1 MKPRTPPLPRSRDL
15 GDLLHQHG
23 LRATPQ
29 RQIVFDALS
38 GRAGAHLTAD
48 AIYAR
53 VRRKSAGI
61 DRATVYRTLYF
72 LRDLGLVSQSEIDD
86 QRVFEVIGERPHHH
100 LVCQNCGTTV
110 ALDDAPVAAFVRAVR
125 RQADFA
131 LSTPHLVL
139 TGVCAA
145 CQRAAAA
152 KRDFASGKTPLGG
165 N

>member
-1 MKPRTPPLPRSRDL
+1 MVLRYPVILVNPRTSASPHGLDL

-29 RQIVFDALS
+29 RQIVYDALS

-53 VRRKSAGI
+53 VRRKKAGI

-72 LRDLGLVSQSEIDD
+72 LRDLGLISQSEIDD

-110 ALDDAPVAAFVRAVR
+110 VLDDAPVAAFERAVR
-125 RQADFA
+125 RRVGFSI
-131 LSTPHLVL
+131 STPHLVL
-139 TGVCAA
+139 TGLCAA
-145 CQRAAAA
+145 CRAAEAPP
-152 KRDFASGKTPLGG
+152 RRS
-165 N
+165 

>member
-1 MKPRTPPLPRSRDL
+1 MLR
-15 GDLLHQHG
+15 DLLHRHG

-29 RQIVFDALS
+29 RQIVYDALS

-53 VRRKSAGI
+53 VRRKAAGI

-100 LVCQNCGTTV
+100 LVCRNCGITV
-110 ALDDAPVAAFVRAVR
+110 ILDDAPVAAFERAVR
-125 RQADFA
+125 RRVGFA
-131 LSTPHLVL
+131 ISTPHLVL
-139 TGVCAA
+139 TGQCAA
-145 CQRAAAA
+145 CRRAAALERPQPQRA
-152 KRDFASGKTPLGG
+152 ISPIFSGRRP

>member
-1 MKPRTPPLPRSRDL
+1 MRYAFLPLKPRTSASHHGRDL

-38 GRAGAHLTAD
+38 SRSGAHLTAD

-53 VRRKSAGI
+53 VRRKTAGI

-72 LRDLGLVSQSEIDD
+72 LRDLGLISQSEIDD

-110 ALDDAPVAAFVRAVR
+110 VLDDAPVAAFERAVR
-125 RQADFA
+125 RRVGFSI
-131 LSTPHLVL
+131 STPHLVL
-139 TGVCAA
+139 TGLCAA
-145 CQRAAAA
+145 CRASAA
-152 KRDFASGKTPLGG
+152 KRP
-165 N
+165 

>member
-1 MKPRTPPLPRSRDL
+1 MKPRTSQSPRGRNL

-53 VRRKSAGI
+53 VRRRAAGI

-72 LRDLGLVSQSEIDD
+72 LRDLGLISQSEIDD

-100 LVCQNCGTTV
+100 LVCQNCGATV
-110 ALDDAPVAAFVRAVR
+110 VLDDAPVAAFVRAVR

-131 LSTPHLVL
+131 ISTPHLVL
-139 TGVCAA
+139 TGLCAA
-145 CQRAAAA
+145 CRAAAA
-152 KRDFASGKTPLGG
+152 RAPKHE
-165 N
+165 